1 VTPGD
6 FSRAGASR
14 SLITDLMSQVLE
26 ECSEAPRI
34 IQARPEVSFEGPF
47 SLELEVLLSGG
58 EESRDEVGEGV
69 RRDWRRRRL
78 WRGRWMVIGE
88 VVM

>member
-88 VVM
+88 FVM

>member
-1 VTPGD
+1 
-6 FSRAGASR
+6 
-14 SLITDLMSQVLE
+14 
-26 ECSEAPRI
+26 
-34 IQARPEVSFEGPF
+34 
-47 SLELEVLLSGG
+47 LELEVLLSGG

-88 VVM
+88 VVA